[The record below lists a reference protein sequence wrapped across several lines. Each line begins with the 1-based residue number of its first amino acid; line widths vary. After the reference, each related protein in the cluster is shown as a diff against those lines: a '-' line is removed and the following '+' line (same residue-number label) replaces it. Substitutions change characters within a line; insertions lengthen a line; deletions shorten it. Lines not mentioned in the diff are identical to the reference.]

1 MYENPSITRKDEKM
15 KFTDL
20 VFERATIRGIGSY
33 LLYGQSPGNETR
45 DYDTRLGDAYMEY
58 EKTALQCEKQEKS
71 ALIEAADVLTSET
84 ANVYTE
90 IGPQAGLLLMQD
102 MMENQGVQRKCEAET
117 VHYRIMY
124 DLLFREVTS
133 AWKAL
138 QDPYGENV
146 SKAVDILKEG
156 QCRAEEV
163 FNKSE

>member
-58 EKTALQCEKQEKS
+58 EKTALQCEKQ
-71 ALIEAADVLTSET
+71 
-84 ANVYTE
+84 
-90 IGPQAGLLLMQD
+90 
-102 MMENQGVQRKCEAET
+102 GVQRKCEAET